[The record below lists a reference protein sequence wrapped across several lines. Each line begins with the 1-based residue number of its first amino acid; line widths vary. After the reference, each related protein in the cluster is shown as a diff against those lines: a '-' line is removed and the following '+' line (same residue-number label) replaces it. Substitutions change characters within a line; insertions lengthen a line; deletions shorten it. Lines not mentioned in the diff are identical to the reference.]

1 LVVIFIIVDDS
12 IKSFIL
18 LIAIIV
24 GSLAIIIEMGL
35 LYYSGVDLERSNK
48 IYPEEADIGKQP
60 N

>member
-1 LVVIFIIVDDS
+1 MVVIFIIVDDS

>member
-1 LVVIFIIVDDS
+1 VDDS